1 MLEELLQLGSFWA
14 ELKQGDGRLEINL
27 SWHLTAVADPA
38 HAWL

>member
-1 MLEELLQLGSFWA
+1 MLEELLQLGPFWA
-14 ELKQGDGRLEINL
+14 EPKQGDGRLEINL